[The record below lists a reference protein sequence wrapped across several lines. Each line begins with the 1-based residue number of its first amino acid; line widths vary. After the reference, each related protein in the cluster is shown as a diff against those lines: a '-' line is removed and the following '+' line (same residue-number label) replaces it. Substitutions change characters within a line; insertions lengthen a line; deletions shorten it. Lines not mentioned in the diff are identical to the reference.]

1 MKYSNHLFVVIALL
15 WSSNLFAY
23 DIETEGMYFNLLSPT
38 SLEVTYGDNE
48 YEGDIT
54 IPDSVTYNDKKY
66 AVIAVGEKAFYKCT
80 KLKSIVMGKHITSV
94 GDYAFAY
101 CSSLSYYLF
110 NTNNLGQYVFAYC
123 TSIKGF
129 QSTSM
134 EYIPK
139 GMFEGC
145 TSLSNLSFSALTV
158 GAYAFKGCTSIKGQ
172 ITLRGHIGQY
182 AFGGCTGITS
192 VVIESTSKT
201 LAGTQLYD
209 NAFAGCSGITKLTL
223 KRSKEDKN
231 SQYAKIDGF
240 SQAFAFCENLQ
251 EIVVDG
257 FDNYWVFKDGAL
269 YSSNGKGLVFLAPK
283 RETEVFVTPDI
294 LTAIG
299 AYSISTGGNLKRLV
313 LGGTKIKIADDAF
326 KKCVGLKEMY
336 IYNKTPKDITFN
348 NADYRYFEDFFPVI
362 LPDRLTVYVP
372 KGCKDLYSHSFVWK
386 EFKIEEFDVLT
397 FDPYSSTTDIN
408 TYCSENEEVSRYT
421 IDGRRISTPTKGIN
435 IIKMKDGT
443 TKKVLVK

>member
-1 MKYSNHLFVVIALL
+1 MKYSNHLFVIIALL

-23 DIETEGMYFNLLSPT
+23 DIETEGMYFNFLSPT

-54 IPDSVTYNDKKY
+54 IPDTVTYNDKKY
-66 AVIAVGEKAFYKCT
+66 AVIAVGTKAFYKCT
-80 KLKSIVMGKHITSV
+80 KLKSIIMEKHITSV
-94 GDYAFAY
+94 GDYAFY
-101 CSSLSYYLF
+101 GCSSLSKYSF
-110 NTNNLGQYVFAYC
+110 KTNNIGQYAFAYC

-129 QSTSM
+129 KSTSM

-192 VVIESTSKT
+192 VVIKSTSKT
-201 LAGTQLYD
+201 IAGTQLYD

-223 KRSKEDKN
+223 KRSEEDKN
-231 SQYAKIDGF
+231 NQFASIGGF
-240 SQAFAFCENLQ
+240 SQAFAHCENLQ

-257 FDNYWVFKDGAL
+257 MGWIIKDGGL
-269 YSSNGKGLVFLAPK
+269 YSNNGQNLMFLAPK
-283 RETEVFVTPDI
+283 REFDVFVTPDY
-294 LTAIG
+294 LTRIG
-299 AYSISTGGNLKRLV
+299 AFSISTGGNLRRLV
-313 LGGTKIKIADDAF
+313 LGGTIIKIADDAF
-326 KKCVGLKEMY
+326 KKCGELKELY
-336 IYNKTPKDITFN
+336 IYNKDPKDITFN
-348 NADYRYFEDFFPVI
+348 SVQSRYFEDFFPVA
-362 LPDRLTVYVP
+362 LKNSLTVYVP
-372 KGCKDLYSHSFVWK
+372 KGSKDSYSKSFAWK

-397 FDPYSSTTDIN
+397 FDPYSGTTDIN
-408 TYCSENEEVSRYT
+408 TYYLENKEVSRFT
-421 IDGRRISTPTKGIN
+421 IDGKRILSPQKGIN

-443 TKKVLVK
+443 SKKVLVK